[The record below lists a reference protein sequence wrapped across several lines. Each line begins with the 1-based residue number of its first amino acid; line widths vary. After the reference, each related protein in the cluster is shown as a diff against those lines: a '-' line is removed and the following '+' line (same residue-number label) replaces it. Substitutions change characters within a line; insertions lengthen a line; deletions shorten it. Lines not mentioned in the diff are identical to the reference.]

1 MHAGYDMQETH
12 RSEGGNLQKSSPS
25 PHEEVVPYAAR
36 ADPGSESARAF
47 FYAKIAHRSLFGT
60 GTASLAFANWRR
72 AKVLQKQ
79 DTR

>member
-1 MHAGYDMQETH
+1 MPVTTCRETH

-25 PHEEVVPYAAR
+25 PHEEVAPYAAR
-36 ADPGSESARAF
+36 ADAGSGSARAF
-47 FYAKIAHRSLFGT
+47 FDAKIAQRSLFGT
-60 GTASLAFANWRR
+60 GTASLAPANWGR